1 MENLANTNIYIFDKK
16 TEYCIQN
23 YGKVAV
29 FVNLYYFDSLD
40 YYCQFL
46 NNVPVDIPIFIY
58 SSQESVLIETKKKLN
73 RSNCYFEQKN
83 NRGRDISALLVS
95 AKNKIL
101 QYDYF
106 CFIHDKKANAKH
118 LEEDVSFWIENLWE
132 NTLASTNYINQI
144 IKTFL
149 ENERIGLLSP
159 MEQYADYY
167 SDWYSTTWGTSYDKT
182 IELAK
187 KLNIDE
193 NMLRSNFPT
202 VLGTVFW
209 AKTLAMK
216 KLFNYPWKYEDF
228 LEEPLPID
236 GTISHA
242 VERIIEFVIKDAGYE
257 VGKVMATTYA
267 AELFHKVQRDMR
279 MCFNQLKETNHI
291 INLNQLKT
299 LKSWQKILQEYAA
312 KHCELYLYGAG
323 TYGKMTAKIIQD
335 QNFIV
340 SGFIV
345 SDGHKESQTVYGIPV
360 YELSEIEDINKKG
373 IIVAISYENREEIH
387 QILESKGI
395 FHYLDGI

>member
-1 MENLANTNIYIFDKK
+1 MQNFANTNIYIFDKK
-16 TEYCIQN
+16 TECYIQN

-46 NNVPVDIPIFIY
+46 NNIPVYIPIYIY
-58 SSQESVLIETKKKLN
+58 SSQESVLIETKKKLD
-73 RSNCYFEQKN
+73 RSNCYFEKKN
-83 NRGRDISALLVS
+83 NRGRDISTLLVS
-95 AKNKIL
+95 AKNEIL
-101 QYDYF
+101 KYDYF

-118 LEEDVSFWIENLWE
+118 LEEDVAFWIENLWE
-132 NTLASTNYINQI
+132 NTLASANYINQI
-144 IKTFL
+144 IKTFS

-193 NMLRSNFPT
+193 KMFSSNFPT

-209 AKTLAMK
+209 AKTSAMK

-228 LEEPLPID
+228 LDEPLPID

-267 AELFHKVQRDMR
+267 AELFHKVQHDMR
-279 MCFNQLKETNHI
+279 LCFSQIKETNHI

-299 LKSWQKILQEYAA
+299 LKSWQRILREYVD
-312 KHCELYLYGAG
+312 KYCGLYLYGAG

-335 QNFIV
+335 QKFIV

-345 SDGHKESQTVYGIPV
+345 SDGHKDRQSVYGIPV

-387 QILESKGI
+387 QILESRGV